1 MFTKQCLVLQ
11 LFDALW
17 PDSGQIWKTF
27 SCKIFRILRK
37 EKQKINQSFPLV
49 EIYTTFD
56 VRERIRLN
64 PHEKIATMKISAT
77 HQKLNEFLK
86 RFFFRFFSF
95 FFLLPRLTFL
105 EHFFNCQSKK
115 QLKLFSLLFAMEETS
130 LYEESFD
137 SLLLRFVKK
146 NIFRLLLRRRNSKKK
161 EAKKKKSFPY
171 FFLKTSRGW
180 IFSFM

>member
-17 PDSGQIWKTF
+17 PDSGQIWKIF
-27 SCKIFRILRK
+27 SCKVFRILRK
-37 EKQKINQSFPLV
+37 AKISKSFPSV

-56 VRERIRLN
+56 VRKKIKLDL
-64 PHEKIATMKISAT
+64 HEKAATMKISAT

-86 RFFFRFFSF
+86 RFFFRFH

-115 QLKLFSLLFAMEETS
+115 QLKLFSLLFAMEKTS

-137 SLLLRFVKK
+137 SLLFRFVKK
-146 NIFRLLLRRRNSKKK
+146 NIFVSFWEEEMAKKA
-161 EAKKKKSFPY
+161 AKKKKFHPY
-171 FFLKTSRGW
+171 FFLKISRGW
-180 IFSFM
+180 ILSFM